1 MPKSHVILIE
11 ISTAKEHRKKNREN
25 LNQSNTYGSSVE
37 RVELVDI
44 LNEKQT
50 GNQLQLLFSRT
61 INFKCNYRNKNLSY
75 FWHGYLIG
83 WENGH

>member
-1 MPKSHVILIE
+1 M
-11 ISTAKEHRKKNREN
+11 AFQ
-25 LNQSNTYGSSVE
+25 LNGTFKM
-37 RVELVDI
+37 LVDI